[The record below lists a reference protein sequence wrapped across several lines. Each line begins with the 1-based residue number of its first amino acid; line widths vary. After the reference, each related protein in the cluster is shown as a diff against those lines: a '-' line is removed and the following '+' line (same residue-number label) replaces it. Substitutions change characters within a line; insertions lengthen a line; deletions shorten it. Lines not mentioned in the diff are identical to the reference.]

1 MFVPQISPMSVPKTV
16 CLLTLLL
23 SASFLALGQNVV
35 NSKLV
40 IKVTDLSNKTF
51 LIGEEGDTSKAGN
64 DLHLLFLFNKD
75 GSATFRTRRGNTI
88 IKDSSISWR
97 FIGDSLYLQ
106 PISIS
111 LQAEGKTQIIDR
123 EPMKYFVVKAPGG
136 YLLKGKND
144 QMLLV
149 EQK

>member
-1 MFVPQISPMSVPKTV
+1 MSVCKTV

-23 SASFLALGQNVV
+23 SAPFLSLGQKVT
-35 NSKLV
+35 NSKLATKV
-40 IKVTDLSNKTF
+40 IDLSNKTF
-51 LIGEEGDTSKAGN
+51 IIGEEGDTSKAGN
-64 DLHLLFLFNKD
+64 DFQLLFLFYKD
-75 GSATFRTRRGNTI
+75 GSATFRTKRGNII
-88 IKDSSISWR
+88 IKDSPTSWR
-97 FIGDSLYLQ
+97 FTGDSLCLQ
-106 PISIS
+106 LSSMS

-136 YLLKGKND
+136 YLLKGKDD